1 MPVTSQWFQASGWDS
16 SLPRHFKENNVL
28 FFPVVSDYFDIDIFK
43 EKKKAY
49 LQRFTDDCPPP
60 IKVSLNTHG
69 FLTDTV

>member
-43 EKKKAY
+43 EKKKRLIY
-49 LQRFTDDCPPP
+49 RDLQMTALPQLKF
-60 IKVSLNTHG
+60 H
-69 FLTDTV
+69 